1 MYTEPAPVA
10 SPEHDEPRQ
19 VELTLAKI
27 DPWTVLKIGFV
38 LAVAAGVITVIAV
51 IILWFVLDGMN
62 VFGALESFLQ
72 ELGAGAFLDLLEY
85 LRLPRVISYAT
96 ILGIANVILL
106 TAISTLGAILYN
118 LVASLVGGIRVSL
131 MDE

>member
-1 MYTEPAPVA
+1 MHNSPGEHPQTEL
-10 SPEHDEPRQ
+10 DEPRQ

-27 DPWTVLKIGFV
+27 DPWSVLKIGFV
-38 LAVAAGVITVIAV
+38 VAVAAGIVTVIAV

-62 VFGALESFLQ
+62 VFGSLETFL
-72 ELGAGAFLDLLEY
+72 EGLGSTSFLDLLEY
-85 LRLPRVISYAT
+85 IRLPRVISYAT
-96 ILGIANVILL
+96 ILGIANVILI
-106 TAISTLGAILYN
+106 TAISTLGALLYN